1 MKIDLGGVILG
12 AIIGIGAL
20 LIVPKFL
27 GAVHGNL
34 GGIGGGGGGSGY
46 GSYGSN
52 YRSDDGADPMT
63 EMLAKLDEFLGKN
76 NIDST
81 VCMQRAVCTYVRQST
96 YHQTM
101 GTADQTDQIINA
113 ITGYEANAV
122 EMLLKLQPHFCL
134 SLEIQSSNTC

>member
-27 GAVHGNL
+27 GAIHGNN
-34 GGIGGGGGGSGY
+34 GGGGGGY

-52 YRSDDGADPMT
+52 YRSEDGSDPMT
-63 EMLAKLDEFLGKN
+63 AMLAKLDEFLGKN

-81 VCMQRAVCTYVRQST
+81 VCMQRAVCTYVRQSA

-113 ITGYEANAV
+113 LTG
-122 EMLLKLQPHFCL
+122 
-134 SLEIQSSNTC
+134 

>member
-27 GAVHGNL
+27 GAVHGNY
-34 GGIGGGGGGSGY
+34 GGYNG

-52 YRSDDGADPMT
+52 YRSEDGSDPMT
-63 EMLAKLDEFLGKN
+63 AMLAKLDEFLGKN

-113 ITGYEANAV
+113 LTG
-122 EMLLKLQPHFCL
+122 
-134 SLEIQSSNTC
+134 